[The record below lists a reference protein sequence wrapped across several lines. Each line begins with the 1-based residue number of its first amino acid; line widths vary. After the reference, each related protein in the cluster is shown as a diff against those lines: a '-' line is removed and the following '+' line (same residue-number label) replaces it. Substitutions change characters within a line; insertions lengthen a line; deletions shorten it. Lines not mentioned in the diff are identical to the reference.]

1 MYKKATMVAISPEE
15 MANIPPGPRAASN
28 APPRT
33 GPITWPMFHWSPSR
47 LKARARRRSGTS
59 WWMVDQYAGEEKVPT
74 VPSQTANTI
83 RAKGD
88 RAPPKARRARATM
101 PRR

>member
-1 MYKKATMVAISPEE
+1 MYKKPRWWRSAPRRWRTSRRAEGGEQRATEDGPDHLADVPLEPVEAESPGQE
-15 MANIPPGPRAASN
+15 A
-28 APPRT
+28 
-33 GPITWPMFHWSPSR
+33 F
-47 LKARARRRSGTS
+47 GTS